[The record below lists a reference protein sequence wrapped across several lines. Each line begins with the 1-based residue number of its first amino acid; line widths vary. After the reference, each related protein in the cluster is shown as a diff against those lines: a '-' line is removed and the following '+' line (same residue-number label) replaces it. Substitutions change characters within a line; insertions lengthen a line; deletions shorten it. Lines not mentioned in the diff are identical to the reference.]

1 MCWWSWLWRHSQR
14 RKNGMYP
21 NNADKEIFYED
32 QNSGVC
38 DYSNHCPSDKN
49 TQKWL
54 PLLKSA
60 KENLEQK

>member
-1 MCWWSWLWRHSQR
+1 
-14 RKNGMYP
+14 MYP